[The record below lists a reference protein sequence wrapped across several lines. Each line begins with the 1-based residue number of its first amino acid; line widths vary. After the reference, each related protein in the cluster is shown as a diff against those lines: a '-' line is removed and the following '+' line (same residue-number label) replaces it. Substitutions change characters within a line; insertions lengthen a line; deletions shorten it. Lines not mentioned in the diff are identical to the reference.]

1 MARYPKKSTPKLTEE
16 LIEKLALVIR
26 HGAYIE
32 TAAAFCGIHKDSLY
46 RWLKIAAGDEATELH
61 HQLND
66 ALKRALADAEIRDLS
81 VITKAAQE
89 GIWQAAA
96 WRLERKHPERWGR
109 HARVEVQH
117 SGVDG
122 RPIEIADRSEALK
135 KILAD
140 PAVLIAFETLENRIG
155 TGETTDEEPEE
166 RSEDQPRDEDP
177 ACGEVE
183 TDSGSD
189 GGAPDE

>member
-16 LIEKLALVIR
+16 LIEKLSMVVR

-46 RWLKIAAGDEATELH
+46 RWLKIAASDDATELH
-61 HQLND
+61 HKLND

-140 PAVLIAFETLENRIG
+140 PAVLVAFETLENRIG
-155 TGETTDEEPEE
+155 TGEPHEEEPE
-166 RSEDQPRDEDP
+166 DQPGDES
-177 ACGEVE
+177 ASRGEVE
-183 TDSGSD
+183 ADSGTD
-189 GGAPDE
+189 GGTPDA